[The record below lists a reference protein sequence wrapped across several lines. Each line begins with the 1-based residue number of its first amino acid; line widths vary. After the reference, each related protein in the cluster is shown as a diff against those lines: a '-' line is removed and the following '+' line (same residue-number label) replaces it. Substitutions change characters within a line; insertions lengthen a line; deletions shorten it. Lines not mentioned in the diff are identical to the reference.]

1 MYAEVD
7 NSTAYGWSKNE
18 LLYAIQ
24 DSVLNTV
31 PGQVLTVDKP
41 TFRARISA

>member
-24 DSVLNTV
+24 DSVLNAN
-31 PGQVLTVDKP
+31 P
-41 TFRARISA
+41 ARY